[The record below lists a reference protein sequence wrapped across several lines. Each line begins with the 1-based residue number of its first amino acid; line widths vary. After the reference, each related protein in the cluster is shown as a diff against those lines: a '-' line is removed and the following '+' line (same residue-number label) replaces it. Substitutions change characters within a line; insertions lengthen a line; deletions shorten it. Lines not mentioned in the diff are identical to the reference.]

1 MSSGY
6 RGTTRQVS
14 GGAWRG
20 LAACDAPASPQG
32 NTGANSGS
40 RSGARGLQGYP
51 SARRLLV
58 GAVMLRGLVMCVVVT
73 LLGACSL
80 FTRTIEPPKATVRG
94 VTVEAAG
101 LAGVRGELRL
111 DVTNPNGFG
120 VPLAAIDWQLSIGG
134 ARAVTGS
141 VQLSETIPAKGVAPV
156 TTSLTIQA
164 TDAITVAGLLA
175 RGARDYQI
183 AVNLRFSTA
192 IGPLDVGVQH
202 AGQLD
207 AGAAGG
213 LLGALAH

>member
-1 MSSGY
+1 M
-6 RGTTRQVS
+6 
-14 GGAWRG
+14 
-20 LAACDAPASPQG
+20 
-32 NTGANSGS
+32 
-40 RSGARGLQGYP
+40 RSAF
-51 SARRLLV
+51 
-58 GAVMLRGLVMCVVVT
+58 VMCVV
-73 LLGACSL
+73 LSLGAGCSL
-80 FTRTIEPPKATVRG
+80 FTRTVEPPKATVRG

-111 DVTNPNGFG
+111 DVTNPNSFG

-164 TDAITVAGLLA
+164 TDAIAVASLLA
-175 RGARDYQI
+175 RGTRDYQI

-202 AGQLD
+202 AGTLD
-207 AGAAGG
+207 AGAAGR
-213 LLGALAH
+213 LFGALAR